1 MRTLLSALV
10 VVAAAASGCANHD
23 GHTTADPGSDR
34 PAAKVVK
41 IEMVDNKFEPVDV
54 TARKGETITFRF
66 TNTGT
71 ARHEALVGDA
81 EAQEEHAKEMMS
93 SSTMAGDH
101 DMGDMGGMHHEGA
114 DTAVTASAPR
124 KTRGRTDSGVFA
136 AVRPIARTPELQ
148 SSASVTIRR
157 SRPRGRSQGG
167 GTGSNPVGGTLLRT
181 LEWRAKRPRFRGFS
195 TFRGENTS
203 GVA

>member
-1 MRTLLSALV
+1 MRTLFSALV

-23 GHTTADPGSDR
+23 GHTTADPGNDR

-81 EAQEEHAKEMMS
+81 KAQEEHAKEMMS
-93 SSTMAGDH
+93 SSAMAGDH

-114 DTAVTASAPR
+114 DTAVTVDPGETKDLTTTFDRAGPVIIGCHQPGHYEAGM
-124 KTRGRTDSGVFA
+124 KAT
-136 AVRPIARTPELQ
+136 
-148 SSASVTIRR
+148 VTV
-157 SRPRGRSQGG
+157 S
-167 GTGSNPVGGTLLRT
+167 
-181 LEWRAKRPRFRGFS
+181 
-195 TFRGENTS
+195 
-203 GVA
+203 